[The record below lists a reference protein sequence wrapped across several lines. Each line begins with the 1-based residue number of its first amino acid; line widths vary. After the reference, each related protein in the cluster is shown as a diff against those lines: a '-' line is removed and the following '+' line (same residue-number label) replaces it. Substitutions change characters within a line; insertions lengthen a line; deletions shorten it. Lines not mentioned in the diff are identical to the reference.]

1 MRAKSVHGN
10 LYTPDP
16 TRQIGGVAVR
26 GREDTRRYAVVVG
39 SANMDLVATTERV
52 PAAGETVTGID
63 FRTFPGGKGAN
74 QAVGVAKL
82 GGRCF
87 LIGKVG
93 QDAFGDSLLAS
104 ISGAGVEVD
113 RVGRVKDASTG
124 IAVILVESGGEN
136 RIVVVR
142 GANER
147 VLPSDVDAA
156 ADMISSAAAL
166 LVQLEVPLS
175 AVSRAVQIAH
185 EAGVKVIL
193 DPGPAPAEPLPDS
206 LLEMVDVI
214 TPNQLEAS
222 VLTGLTRVES
232 QSDAERAGRRLLEKG
247 VGTAVVKLGADGA
260 VVVSRT
266 REPVAIP
273 GHRVKA
279 VDTTAAGDTFAA
291 ALTVGIMEG
300 LDDVEACVFANA
312 AAAISVQR
320 PGAQA
325 SIPTRSEVDA
335 FLSRHPSRL

>member
-1 MRAKSVHGN
+1 
-10 LYTPDP
+10 
-16 TRQIGGVAVR
+16 VR
-26 GREDTRRYAVVVG
+26 GREDTHRYAVVVG

-52 PAAGETVTGID
+52 PTAGETVTGMD
-63 FRTFPGGKGAN
+63 FSTYPGGKGAN

-93 QDAFGDSLLAS
+93 DDPFGDSLLAS

-113 RVGRVKDASTG
+113 RVGRVKDVPTG
-124 IAVILVESGGEN
+124 VAVILVESNGEN

-147 VLPSDVDAA
+147 VLASDVDAA
-156 ADMISSAAAL
+156 ADVISPAAAL

-175 AVSRAVQIAH
+175 AVWRAVQIAH
-185 EAGVKVIL
+185 EAGARVIL
-193 DPGPAPAEPLPDS
+193 DPSPPPSDPFPDS

-222 VLTGLTRVES
+222 VLTGLARVES
-232 QSDAERAGRRLLEKG
+232 RSDAELAGRRLLERG
-247 VGTAVVKLGADGA
+247 VRTAVVKLGADGA

-266 REPVAIP
+266 REPAIIP
-273 GHRVKA
+273 GHEVRA

-300 LDDVEACVFANA
+300 LDDVEASVFANA

-320 PGAQA
+320 PGAQS
-325 SIPTRSEVDA
+325 SIPTRAEVDT
-335 FLSRHPSRL
+335 FLSRRPEKHQME